1 MSDIIIIALH
11 NHKIKKISLIK
22 IEKYIRKFYN
32 LCFVCIL
39 IGDVLEWREFF
50 RCPVY
55 WSENLEG
62 FMAKSENQKQKLLQ
76 IAKYLMEHT
85 DEHHAVSTPQLIA
98 HLNSL
103 GIKAERKSIYHDIDT
118 LNAFGM
124 DIIRSEEHR
133 GGYMLA
139 SRQFELAEVKLLVDL
154 VQSSKFITEKK
165 SRELIGKLETLVS
178 KYDARS
184 MGRQVE
190 IIGRSKTHNENIYYN
205 VDMIHTAISQNTKI
219 RFQYFDWD
227 INKKMK
233 LRHNGAYYEVSPW
246 KLTWDDENYY
256 LIAFDEKAN
265 MIKHYRVDKMQNVTV
280 TDLPRE
286 GKQVFDEMDLV
297 EYDKKTFGMFAGEE
311 KTVRLLCHKSMIGV
325 MVDKFGTDVSMRSE
339 GEDYVI
345 VRIEAAI
352 SPQFFGWISGLGGRV
367 QIATPEEVREEYQ
380 AYLKNILSQYE

>member
-1 MSDIIIIALH
+1 M
-11 NHKIKKISLIK
+11 
-22 IEKYIRKFYN
+22 
-32 LCFVCIL
+32 
-39 IGDVLEWREFF
+39 
-50 RCPVY
+50 P
-55 WSENLEG
+55 
-62 FMAKSENQKQKLLQ
+62 KSEKQKQKLLH

-103 GIKAERKSIYHDIDT
+103 GIKAERKSIYNDIDT
-118 LNAFGM
+118 LNEFGM

-139 SRQFELAEVKLLVDL
+139 SRPFELAEVKLLVDL

-178 KYDARS
+178 RYDAKA

-227 INKKMK
+227 MHKNMQ
-233 LRHNGAYYEVSPW
+233 LRHGGSFYEVSPW

-256 LIAFDEKAN
+256 LIAFDEKAEK
-265 MIKHYRVDKMQNVTV
+265 IKHYRVDKMQNVTV
-280 TDLPRE
+280 TELARE
-286 GKQVFDEMDLV
+286 GRQVFDEMDMP

-311 KTVRLLCHKSMIGV
+311 KTIRLRCHTSMIGV
-325 MVDKFGTDVSMRSE
+325 MVDTFGRDVSIRPD
-339 GEDYVI
+339 GEYYVM
-345 VRIEAAI
+345 VRMDVAV
-352 SPQFFGWISGLGGRV
+352 SPQFFGWLTGLGTRV
-367 QIATPEEVREEYQ
+367 QIVAPEEVKEEYKE
-380 AYLKNILSQYE
+380 YLKNIFSCYEIK